1 MSPSFL
7 DPNLVPQTLDS
18 IYAHYRA
25 NRITIMQMH
34 DENENFLT
42 NWTTKF
48 GLARPQGLPVTPMP
62 QYMNGTGQ
70 QARPI
75 ANFHHGHDQGQ
86 NYPHPETLR
95 LSEKVQDVPITQVQE
110 SNHRPF
116 HNQYLGPGPFNFRQQ
131 EPFQAPSRM
140 GRVPLLERP
149 QAGADRLPER
159 AVEKVG
165 KQQSNLV
172 SPDVLRIAIVC

>member
-34 DENENFLT
+34 DENESFLT

-62 QYMNGTGQ
+62 QYMNGNGQ

-86 NYPHPETLR
+86 TCPHPETLR

-159 AVEKVG
+159 TVEKVG
-165 KQQSNLV
+165 KQQSNMV
-172 SPDVLRIAIVC
+172 SPDILRIAIVC